1 MTHINEEQEE
11 ILEKIKNKYNYNNGY
26 TLGIPDYSPI
36 NCLVNNYYKFESIMS
51 SYEIPKKIDN
61 ILMKYELLK
70 EEVDEENEEWEK
82 IEDQDEKKVGDDIVN
97 ENKIRKINKK
107 KIRKDPIKNEIIKEL
122 IKINEKTNNI
132 SDEAYD
138 NFDYY
143 LEVIDE
149 LLRKY
154 KENYLFQNVGKIYNK
169 ASGEIIALLNN
180 NYIEYEKN
188 LISMNE
194 ELKNINLK
202 LLNN

>member
-82 IEDQDEKKVGDDIVN
+82 IEDQDEKKVGDVIVN
-97 ENKIRKINKK
+97 ENKIRKINEK
-107 KIRKDPIKNEIIKEL
+107 KIRKDPLKNEIIKEL

-154 KENYLFQNVGKIYNK
+154 KENYWFQNVGKIYNK
-169 ASGEIIALLNN
+169 ASEEIIALLNN

>member
-36 NCLVNNYYKFESIMS
+36 NCLVNNYYKFESIIS

-70 EEVDEENEEWEK
+70 EEVDEENEEWEE
-82 IEDQDEKKVGDDIVN
+82 IEDQDEKKVGDVIVN
-97 ENKIRKINKK
+97 ENKIRKINEK

-138 NFDYY
+138 NFEYY

-154 KENYLFQNVGKIYNK
+154 KENYWFKNIGKIYNK
-169 ASGEIIALLNN
+169 ASEEIIALLNN